1 MIVLKGVMFLIY
13 FLLSSM
19 CNGGLGWFED
29 LSVADPYYILPMVM
43 CTTTFFQIKM
53 GADGMNV
60 GAMGPIA
67 KKVVYLIPPVMFFFM
82 KDFPAV
88 SATNI
93 LGSSS
98 IWTCRISNICFDF
111 FNCLCLYTLC
121 WHESLRPDSI
131 ILGARKLY

>member
-1 MIVLKGVMFLIY
+1 
-13 FLLSSM
+13 M

-29 LSVADPYYILPMVM
+29 LSVPDPYYILPMVM

-67 KKVVYLIPPVMFFFM
+67 KKLIYLIPPVMFFFM

-88 SATNI
+88 SATNV

-98 IWTCRISNICFDF
+98 IFHANKEINAT
-111 FNCLCLYTLC
+111 
-121 WHESLRPDSI
+121 
-131 ILGARKLY
+131 KLYRLKDSRPRPFL

>member
-1 MIVLKGVMFLIY
+1 
-13 FLLSSM
+13 M

-29 LSVADPYYILPMVM
+29 LSVPDPYYILPMVM

-67 KKVVYLIPPVMFFFM
+67 KKLIYLIPPVMFFFM

-88 SATNI
+88 SATNV

-98 IWTCRISNICFDF
+98 IFQLIYIYIYFHANKEINATKLYRLKDSRPRPF
-111 FNCLCLYTLC
+111 F
-121 WHESLRPDSI
+121 I
-131 ILGARKLY
+131 ILQV